1 MISGQDEAALSLRL
15 GTDADAAAI
24 LDVILRSFAARP
36 ALDPPADALS
46 ETLES
51 VRHRLTTQLALV
63 AEIDQQVAG
72 TLFLSSDGAG
82 HAMLHRVG
90 VLPQFRQVGVAGE
103 LVRAA
108 TQLAAERGDQRI
120 QLVARAELTNVLQ
133 WWHAAG
139 FEIDDSVPHGY
150 LLGRA
155 LPIRVD
161 VPTAAD
167 MQTLGMRLAGV
178 LQAGDVI
185 IAAGE
190 LGAGKTTFAQGL
202 GAGLGV
208 AGQVASPTFVLS
220 RVHDAADGHPALVH
234 VDAYRLASAAELE
247 DLDLESSMAEA
258 VTFIEWGDGL
268 AEQLSRDR
276 LELEIHRSAD
286 PGDEARVVY
295 LDAIGS
301 RWDDA
306 ARKRLAQEL
315 KVD

>member
-1 MISGQDEAALSLRL
+1 VISGQDDAALSLRL
-15 GTDADAAAI
+15 GTAADAAAL

-36 ALDPPADALS
+36 PLDPPADALN

-51 VRHRLTTQLALV
+51 VTQRLGMQLALI
-63 AEIDQQVAG
+63 AELGGQIAG
-72 TLFLSSDGAG
+72 ALFISSDGAG
-82 HAMLHRVG
+82 SAMLHRVG
-90 VLPQFRQVGVAGE
+90 VLPEFRQAGVAGE

-108 TQLAAERGDQRI
+108 TQIAADRGDRRI
-120 QLVARAELTNVLQ
+120 QLIAREELPKVLQ
-133 WWHAAG
+133 WWQDAG
-139 FEIDDSVPHGY
+139 FVIDDAVPHGY
-150 LLGRA
+150 LLGRT

-161 VPTAAD
+161 VPTAEK
-167 MQTLGMRLAGV
+167 MQALGVRLARI

-220 RVHDAADGHPALVH
+220 RVHEAATDRPGLVH
-234 VDAYRLASAAELE
+234 VDAYRLGSAAELE
-247 DLDLESSMAEA
+247 DLDLESSMAQA

-268 AEQLSRDR
+268 AEELSRDR
-276 LELEIHRSAD
+276 LELEIHRSGD
-286 PGDEARVVY
+286 PSDESRVVY
-295 LDAIGS
+295 LDAFGP

-306 ARKRLAQEL
+306 ARRRLAQEL
-315 KVD
+315 NLD